1 MALNIVDVV
10 TDVTIQ
16 ACSQVTKEGWLTLY
30 GSVGSQSVI
39 EKKQLQSELFLPI
52 TLVLFSLDTL
62 ASCTFKSLLNDSSH
76 IGLKKRH

>member
-39 EKKQLQSELFLPI
+39 EKKQLQSELFFANNLGS
-52 TLVLFSLDTL
+52 F
-62 ASCTFKSLLNDSSH
+62 
-76 IGLKKRH
+76 